1 MHAEFLAYYE
11 ATGQVEWL
19 NNFIPRLRVVEKIYC
34 DNETV
39 CFEVIPCQAVL
50 ANTLTLNILL

>member
-1 MHAEFLAYYE
+1 MRAEFLAYYE

-34 DNETV
+34 DNDAAV
-39 CFEVIPCQAVL
+39 LFQVIPCQAVL
-50 ANTLTLNILL
+50 ATH